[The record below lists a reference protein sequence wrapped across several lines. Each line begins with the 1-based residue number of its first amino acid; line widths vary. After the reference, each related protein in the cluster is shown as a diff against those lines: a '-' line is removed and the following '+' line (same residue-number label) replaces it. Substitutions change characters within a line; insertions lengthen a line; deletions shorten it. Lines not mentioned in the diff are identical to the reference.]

1 MLIKLI
7 FIFPTPTPIDGFI
20 KECKNDSDNYRDVAA
35 GPVCNAQENDIDFI
49 ESLSNKIIQNSI
61 FPETPLNLKSDDVQ
75 MLIINDK
82 STNHLDKGHE
92 KGTVS
97 ENTGMKLNDDLQNQR
112 NMTASTNNANINSD
126 DLSNRNSDI
135 NIVENCEYLG
145 SLSVD
150 MVKNNLSVSSESP
163 CTNKE
168 IEIINPNSTDN
179 NSEMTMLKR
188 REKLINKEIKILRDR
203 IKLIESSCICRLGSS
218 PNSKDR
224 QPFLSI
230 CKSSKESQ
238 LIENTSIFTSPVKSN
253 PSSTLSTPFFNYES
267 PLSISHDEYLLNDSN
282 ISRSLSIFSAKK
294 KLVF

>member
-1 MLIKLI
+1 MKFEPVL
-7 FIFPTPTPIDGFI
+7 
-20 KECKNDSDNYRDVAA
+20 ND
-35 GPVCNAQENDIDFI
+35 QKNDIDFI
-49 ESLSNKIIQNSI
+49 ELPSNNIIQTPI
-61 FPETPLNLKSDDVQ
+61 VPESTLNLKSAYVDSDEEQ

-82 STNHLDKGHE
+82 ICDHLNKDREKDK
-92 KGTVS
+92 VF
-97 ENTGMKLNDDLQNQR
+97 ENTGSMKLNEDLQCHR
-112 NMTASTNNANINSD
+112 NITASKNNANINFD

-145 SLSVD
+145 TLSDEV
-150 MVKNNLSVSSESP
+150 VKMSP
-163 CTNKE
+163 TVASKSPYTNKE
-168 IEIINPNSTDN
+168 IEIINSNSMDY
-179 NSEMTMLKR
+179 NSETIMLKR

-224 QPFLSI
+224 HSFLSI
-230 CKSSKESQ
+230 CKLSKESP
-238 LIENTSIFTSPVKSN
+238 LLENASIFTSPVKSN

-282 ISRSLSIFSAKK
+282 ISRSLNIFSAKK